1 MQKLAKII
9 AKNKKA
15 KFSYEII
22 EKIEAGIVLKGSEV
36 KAVRDN
42 KVAIENAYAIFKKNE
57 IWMMNLHIDTKKFD
71 VSFDISELTRPKKV
85 LLNKKE
91 ISKVSIKIKNNGYTI
106 VPLDLHFN
114 AKGFIKVLL
123 GISKGRKKQD
133 LREYKK
139 KQDWK
144 RDKEKLGRK

>member
-1 MQKLAKII
+1 MQKSAKII
-9 AKNKKA
+9 ASNKKA

-36 KAVRDN
+36 KAIRDN
-42 KVAIENAYAIFKKNE
+42 KVAIENAYAILKKNE
-57 IWMMNLHIDTKKFD
+57 IWMINLHIDTKKFD
-71 VSFDISELTRPKKV
+71 IGFDISELTRPKKI

-91 ISKVSIKIKNNGYTI
+91 INKISIKIKNNGYTI
-106 VPLDLHFN
+106 VPIDLHFN
-114 AKGFIKVLL
+114 NKGFIKVLL

-144 RDKEKLGRK
+144 RDKQKLGSQ

>member
-1 MQKLAKII
+1 MQKSAKII
-9 AKNKKA
+9 ARNKKA

-36 KAVRDN
+36 KAIRDN
-42 KVAIENAYAIFKKNE
+42 KVAIENAYAILKKNE
-57 IWMMNLHIDTKKFD
+57 IWMINLHIDTKKFD
-71 VSFDISELTRPKKV
+71 ISFDISESTRPKKI

-91 ISKVSIKIKNNGYTI
+91 INKISIKIKNNGYTI
-106 VPLDLHFN
+106 IPIDLHFN
-114 AKGFIKVLL
+114 TKGFIKVLL

-144 RDKEKLGRK
+144 RDKQKLGSQ

>member
-1 MQKLAKII
+1 MQKSAKII
-9 AKNKKA
+9 ARNKKA

-36 KAVRDN
+36 KAIRDN

-57 IWMMNLHIDTKKFD
+57 IWIINLHIDTTKFD
-71 VSFDISELTRPKKV
+71 VSFDISELTRPKKI

-91 ISKVSIKIKNNGYTI
+91 INKISIKIKNNGYTI
-106 VPLDLHFN
+106 IPIDLHFN
-114 AKGFIKVLL
+114 TKGFIKVLL

-144 RDKEKLGRK
+144 RDKQKLGSQ

>member
-1 MQKLAKII
+1 VQKLAKII

-57 IWMMNLHIDTKKFD
+57 IWMMNLHIDTKRFD

-144 RDKEKLGRK
+144 RDKEKLGRR

>member
-1 MQKLAKII
+1 MQKSAKII
-9 AKNKKA
+9 ARNKKA

-36 KAVRDN
+36 KAIRDN
-42 KVAIENAYAIFKKNE
+42 KVAIENAYAVLKKNE
-57 IWMMNLHIDTKKFD
+57 IWMINLHIDTKKFD
-71 VSFDISELTRPKKV
+71 ISFNISDSTRPKKV

-91 ISKVSIKIKNNGYTI
+91 INNISIKVKNNGYTI
-106 VPLDLHFN
+106 VPIDLHFN
-114 AKGFIKVLL
+114 TKGFIKVLL

-144 RDKEKLGRK
+144 RDKQKLGRQ

>member
-1 MQKLAKII
+1 MQKSAKII
-9 AKNKKA
+9 ARNKKA

-36 KAVRDN
+36 KAIRDN
-42 KVAIENAYAIFKKNE
+42 KVAIENAYAILKKNE
-57 IWMMNLHIDTKKFD
+57 IWMINLHIDTKKFD
-71 VSFDISELTRPKKV
+71 ISFDISELTRPKKI

-91 ISKVSIKIKNNGYTI
+91 INKISIKIKNNGYTI
-106 VPLDLHFN
+106 VPIDLHFN
-114 AKGFIKVLL
+114 TKGFIKVLL

-144 RDKEKLGRK
+144 RDKQKLGGQ

>member
-1 MQKLAKII
+1 MQKSAKII
-9 AKNKKA
+9 ARNKKA

-36 KAVRDN
+36 KAIRDN
-42 KVAIENAYAIFKKNE
+42 KVAIENAYAILKKNE
-57 IWMMNLHIDTKKFD
+57 IWMINLHIDTKKFD
-71 VSFDISELTRPKKV
+71 ISFDISESTRPKKI

-91 ISKVSIKIKNNGYTI
+91 INKISIKVKNNGYTI
-106 VPLDLHFN
+106 IPIDMHFN
-114 AKGFIKVLL
+114 TKGFIKVLL

-144 RDKEKLGRK
+144 RDKQKLGSQ

>member
-42 KVAIENAYAIFKKNE
+42 KVAIENAYATFKKNE

-144 RDKEKLGRK
+144 RDKEKLGRR